1 MLFMLLGF
9 LFSSGYYVLQGLMHP
24 VIRREQDVENHIGL
38 AVLGC
43 IPDAAALDRAE
54 AQDTEAGSGFIG
66 KMKEFLWKKQD

>member
-43 IPDAAALDRAE
+43 IPDAVALAKRLEVQAE
-54 AQDTEAGSGFIG
+54 DAESGLIG
-66 KMKEFLWKKQD
+66 KMKGLLWKK